1 MSRTAAAHDAQH
13 AQQAQEPSLG
23 LFSPS
28 GVVLRPPLLRL
39 AARRLAALGFA
50 VTIDEAALARA
61 QRFAGDD
68 DMRLAAI
75 HRVARAAPR
84 VAMATRGGYGLT
96 RLVDRIDYRLLAR
109 AAERGTMWLGHSDF
123 TALHCA
129 LFARTGAAG
138 WAGPMALD
146 QFGRSDEDGGVDEV
160 TAGCLGEAAR
170 GELEAIGF
178 RTEPGFDGLA
188 RRGLLWGGNL
198 AMLCS
203 LLGTRHFPRPEQVK
217 GGILYLEDVN
227 EHPFRVE
234 RRLLQ
239 LVQAGVV
246 GTQRALLLG
255 HFTNHKPMPV
265 DRGYRLR
272 SVVEY
277 LRAATPVPILT
288 GLPAGHV
295 PTLVTLPFGR
305 RAELLV
311 DGRDAFVAWGHRRA
325 AEAR

>member
-1 MSRTAAAHDAQH
+1 MTA
-13 AQQAQEPSLG
+13 LT

-28 GVVLRPPLLRL
+28 GVVLRAPLLRL
-39 AARRLAALGFA
+39 AARRLGALGFE
-50 VTIDEAALARA
+50 VSLDEAALARA

-68 DMRLAAI
+68 DTRLAAI
-75 HRVARAAPR
+75 HRTARAAPR

-96 RLVDRIDYRLLAR
+96 RLVDRIDWRLLAR
-109 AAERGTMWLGHSDF
+109 AVERGTMWLGHSDF

-129 LFARTGAAG
+129 LYAHTGAAS

-146 QFGRSDEDGGVDEV
+146 QFARSDEEGGVDEV

-178 RTEPGFDGLA
+178 RTEAGFDGLA

-217 GGILYLEDVN
+217 GGLLYLEDVN

-246 GTQRALLLG
+246 GTQRAVLLG
-255 HFTNHKPMPV
+255 HFTNFKPTAI

-272 SVVEY
+272 SAIEQ
-277 LRAATPVPILT
+277 LRASTRVPVLT
-288 GLPAGHV
+288 GLPFGHV
-295 PTLVTLPFGR
+295 PMLLTLPFGR
-305 RAELLV
+305 RAELAV
-311 DGRDAFVAWGHRRA
+311 AGREVFVAWGHA
-325 AEAR
+325 AH

>member
-1 MSRTAAAHDAQH
+1 MN
-13 AQQAQEPSLG
+13 ESLL

-39 AARRLAALGFA
+39 AARRLGALGFEVA
-50 VTIDEAALARA
+50 IDEAALACH

-68 DMRLAAI
+68 DTRLAAV
-75 HRVARAAPR
+75 HRVAAAAPR
-84 VAMATRGGYGLT
+84 VAMAVRGGYGLT
-96 RLVDRIDYRLLAR
+96 RLLDRIDYRRLAR
-109 AAERGTMWLGHSDF
+109 AAGRGTMWLGHSDF

-129 LFARTGAAG
+129 LFARTGAPG

-146 QFGRSDEDGGVDEV
+146 QFARADEEGGVDDV

-178 RTEPGFDGLA
+178 RTEAGFDGLA
-188 RRGLLWGGNL
+188 KRGVLWGGNL

-203 LLGTRHFPRPEQVK
+203 LLGTRHFPAPAQVK

-239 LVQAGVV
+239 LLQAGVI
-246 GTQRALLLG
+246 GAQRAVVLG
-255 HFTNHKPMPV
+255 HFTNFKPTPV

-272 SVVEY
+272 SVVEH
-277 LRAATPVPILT
+277 LRGATRVPVLSGAPI
-288 GLPAGHV
+288 GHV
-295 PTLVTLPFGR
+295 PTLVTLPFGLPAR
-305 RAELLV
+305 LLV
-311 DGRDAFVAWGHRRA
+311 DGRDTFVAWGR
-325 AEAR
+325 